1 MERAEPPATARR
13 HLGLK
18 LRLLWREGLGAALL
32 LVLFPLLFFL
42 FAWVDKNLAL
52 AWAVSLLFA
61 QAVRSPSSP
70 RPPFSLAERLALA
83 LRLLPARGVRGVV
96 LGRPK
101 GGLRPAL
108 VYDLEGR
115 RLALWRVPEEGAE
128 DLPAL
133 LWAALREARPER
145 PPEAPL
151 CPGAWAV
158 PWGVATLY
166 LCPPGSG
173 RPPGAIGLWWAEPR
187 LLRVGARGLWVEEP
201 FPLGLLPRVLED
213 PGRLGRLF
221 RPPLPPGVAR
231 RLLEAPVSEEMASLL
246 GLFLERSPRGPLSAW
261 GPAGPG
267 GRPPGG

>member
-1 MERAEPPATARR
+1 MERAEPKAAAGR

-32 LVLFPLLFFL
+32 LVLFPLPFLFL
-42 FAWVDKNLAL
+42 FAWVDKDLAL
-52 AWAVSLLFA
+52 IWAASFLLTR
-61 QAVRSPSSP
+61 AVHSSSSP

-108 VYDLEGR
+108 AYDLEGR
-115 RLALWRVPEEGAE
+115 RLALWRVPEEAAE

-145 PPEAPL
+145 PPEVPL
-151 CPGAWAV
+151 CPGALAV

-166 LCPPGSG
+166 LCPPGPG
-173 RPPGAIGLWWAEPR
+173 RPPGATGLWWAEPR

-213 PGRLGRLF
+213 PGRLGRLL

-246 GLFLERSPRGPLSAW
+246 GLFLERSPLSAW